1 LKRRRS
7 KKQNPSSLPEH
18 KRGSHQWSLWPSKTW
33 RGRRWK
39 LTISDKSLIL
49 KTRKVKRTFTPDQ
62 VKSLRIGRGFLGC
75 PCLRENEKRVARL
88 PGLTHEHKKNL
99 RKGLRLL
106 ALAPELEQAKRWSE
120 LVRGTLNTAEKA
132 QRWIP
137 NETVVSLKSKRPP
150 AYLKKKLGSS
160 KVQLLLDSE
169 MRGLTKFLNINVKKR
184 VRSTNERIFT
194 KELSSQ
200 RDFLNSIEKSPLTE
214 EQARSVICYDNR
226 AQVVA
231 AAGSGKT
238 SVMVARAGYALKKG
252 FTSPN
257 KILLLAFNKAAAD
270 ELQERVYDRLR
281 TAGIPPEGVT
291 AKTFHSFGSKVIGK
305 ATGEI
310 PTVAPWVADGRS
322 EREIDKIVKE
332 LKDQDSDFA
341 KAWDIYRL
349 LFAIAPTEGPSA
361 GSPDKRDRDTKRK
374 GFETF
379 KDETV
384 KSEGERMIANWL
396 FLHGVDY
403 RYEERYRFDTA
414 SASHPQYHPDF
425 YYPEIDIWHEHWAL
439 DRDGKPPKEFVGYED
454 GMRWKRSTHY
464 KNQTTLIET
473 TWAGIMWGNDFNSLE
488 YDLKENGASFNWDPQ
503 RATPKK
509 NVIEDADLCRLIQ
522 TFMTHVK
529 SNSLTKKGIQKLL
542 EGRMSH
548 LSGTRTQLFLRIFW
562 PIHDEWNCRLATNN
576 YIDFEDMLV
585 NAAEHLE
592 KQEAIYDY
600 DLILVDEF
608 QDASHARARLV
619 KGLLQQPN
627 RHLLAVGDDWQSINR
642 FAGAD
647 ISVMTKFEDWFGE
660 SLQTQLTRTFRCTQE
675 IADVSSHF
683 ITKNPRQIKKKVVSA
698 PSNDPVP
705 DLPIELIE
713 VDRGNSR
720 AESKNFLSRA
730 VAEYLDDLSE
740 RLSIE
745 HETEKIFSKPTV
757 FILGRYNFDSD
768 SVPSDLP
775 ENLSIEFRTVHTS
788 KGLEADY
795 VLIPKMS
802 AGTYGFPSGI
812 TDDPVLNLAMASA
825 DEFEHAEERRLFY
838 VALTR
843 ARLQVALF
851 SPKDL
856 PSPFIAELL
865 ADGKL
870 EVKGSKIIPCPKCGN
885 GVLVERPGRNGI
897 FLSCS
902 VFACDYTQNPPRTGP
917 TCDLCGLGTME
928 HNIDGYWQYLR
939 CSRFPECHHTLD
951 L

>member
-1 LKRRRS
+1 M
-7 KKQNPSSLPEH
+7 
-18 KRGSHQWSLWPSKTW
+18 
-33 RGRRWK
+33 
-39 LTISDKSLIL
+39 
-49 KTRKVKRTFTPDQ
+49 
-62 VKSLRIGRGFLGC
+62 
-75 PCLRENEKRVARL
+75 ARL
-88 PGLTHEHKKNL
+88 PGLTHKHKKNL

-106 ALAPELEQAKRWSE
+106 ALAPELEQAKRWSD

-150 AYLKKKLGSS
+150 AHLKKKLGSS
-160 KVQLLLDSE
+160 RVQLLLDSE
-169 MRGLTKFLNINVKKR
+169 MRELTKFLNINVKKR

-200 RDFLNSIEKSPLTE
+200 RYFLDSIEKSPLTE

-226 AQVVA
+226 VQVVA

-270 ELQERVYDRLR
+270 ELQERVHARLR
-281 TAGIPPEGVT
+281 AAEIRPDGVT
-291 AKTFHSFGSKVIGK
+291 ASTFHSFGLKVIGE
-305 ATGEI
+305 ATGKK

-322 EREIDKIVKE
+322 EREIGKIVKE
-332 LKDQDSDFA
+332 LKDQDFDFA

-349 LFAIAPTEGPSA
+349 LFAKAPTEGPSA
-361 GSPDKRDRDTKRK
+361 GSPDKYDRDTKRK

-414 SASHPQYHPDF
+414 SASHPQYRPDF

-509 NVIEDADLCRLIQ
+509 NGIEDADLCRLIQ

-548 LSGTRTQLFLRIFW
+548 LSGTRTQSFLRIFW
-562 PIHDEWNCRLATNN
+562 PIHDEWNRRLATNN

-608 QDASHARARLV
+608 QDASHARSRLV

-660 SLQTQLTRTFRCTQE
+660 SLQTQLTRTFRCSQE

-683 ITKNPRQIKKKVVSA
+683 ITKNPRQIKKQVVSA
-698 PSNDPVP
+698 PSKTTDPAKS
-705 DLPIELIE
+705 LPIQLIE
-713 VDRGNSR
+713 VDRGTSHE
-720 AESKNFLSRA
+720 ESTISLSSA
-730 VAEYLDDLSE
+730 VSDYLEDISE
-740 RLSIE
+740 RSYQESVGLRSP
-745 HETEKIFSKPTV
+745 SKASV
-757 FILGRYNFDSD
+757 FILGRYNFNND
-768 SVPSDLP
+768 SVPSSLP
-775 ENLSIEFRTVHTS
+775 ENLNVKFRTIHSS

-795 VLIPKMS
+795 VLLPNMS
-802 AGTYGFPSGI
+802 SGTYGFPSEI
-812 TDDPVLNLAMASA
+812 IDDPVLNLAMAAA
-825 DEFEHAEERRLFY
+825 DEFRNAEERRLFY

-856 PSPFIAELL
+856 PSPFVAELL
-865 ADGKL
+865 ADRKL
-870 EVKGSKIIPCPKCGN
+870 EVLDQGNSDSSPQPCQKCRE
-885 GVLVERPGRNGI
+885 GVMVER
-897 FLSCS
+897 
-902 VFACDYTQNPPRTGP
+902 QGP
-917 TCDLCGLGTME
+917 KGLFMG
-928 HNIDGYWQYLR
+928 
-939 CSRFPECHHTLD
+939 CSRFPACDHHRNIKGDGPPCDVCGEGTMQKRTGKYGSFMGCTEFPDCRNTWNL
-951 L
+951 